1 MGLAATS
8 GRGRLELT
16 LFGDFRAS
24 LASGEALAFP
34 RRKSVALLACLAQS
48 PGKVHTRSRLVG
60 LLWGDSSEDQAR
72 ASLRQTLTGLR
83 KVLQSVA
90 PPPLMS
96 SGDKLWLDPDAVAVD
111 VARFE
116 VLARAETTAELERAV
131 ALYRGPFLDG
141 YALRNA
147 DGDQWLS
154 AERDRL
160 RCLLMTV
167 LDRLLERR
175 MLAQDWH
182 RSTQIAEMLLSHDPL
197 REDAHRNL
205 MRIYAQRGRR
215 NLALRQY
222 QLCREAL
229 AHELGV
235 PPEPAT
241 EQLFQEI
248 QSQEAPAIPAP
259 VELSGEPSAPGG
271 IEADESVPS
280 VAEAAPKE
288 RLVIAVLPFANIGN
302 DPEQEYFADGLTE
315 DIITDLSQISA
326 LCVVARHAVFAFKDS
341 PGQVQRAARGLNAN
355 YVLKGSVRKAADRV
369 RITAQLVDGA
379 TGSLVW
385 GRRYDHRLD
394 DIFSLQDEISKSI
407 VDILCVKL
415 LPAELETIEH
425 RPTTSA
431 DAYQFYLLGRSFYLR
446 GIDKRSLTIARDM
459 FAKAAQ
465 IDPGY
470 ARAYAGIAICE
481 FYVAMSDPTASFEST
496 VANADRALALEPSL
510 AEAHAARGLANYGTG
525 QYHEAVAH
533 FERALELDTHS
544 FEAYFFK
551 GRCCRI
557 RGDRE
562 QAATLFTQAAELRPT
577 DFRSVGLLAEEWRA
591 LGRIE
596 AFGAAARRSLERAA
610 NEVKAHPDNA
620 DAWAFGSAI
629 LASLREPQRAADWAT
644 RASIIGSDDY
654 LVQYNLA
661 RTYAL
666 LGEFDKAVDW
676 LARALDAPAHF
687 RRRMIAW
694 MALDQDIGLMHGH
707 ARFEPLML
715 RLSSIPRSGTSP
727 NESKRAVGAGS

>member
-1 MGLAATS
+1 M
-8 GRGRLELT
+8 GRLELT

-24 LASGEALAFP
+24 LASGESLVFP
-34 RRKSVALLACLAQS
+34 RRKSVALLACLAQR

-60 LLWGDSSEDQAR
+60 LLWGDSSEEQAR

-96 SGDKLWLDPDAVAVD
+96 SGDKLWLDPEAITVD

-116 VLARAETTAELERAV
+116 ALAQSETTADLERAA

-154 AERDRL
+154 LERDRL
-160 RCLLMTV
+160 RRLLMTV

-175 MLAQDWH
+175 MLAQDWQ
-182 RSTQIAEMLLSHDPL
+182 RSTQIAEMLLSHDLL

-229 AHELGV
+229 ARELGV

-248 QSQEAPAIPAP
+248 QSQEAPSPESPRDETIPPSA
-259 VELSGEPSAPGG
+259 ELSGEPPAPGG
-271 IEADESVPS
+271 IDADKPAPS
-280 VAEAAPKE
+280 IGKAAPKE

-355 YVLKGSVRKAADRV
+355 YVLKGSIRKAADRV
-369 RITAQLVDGA
+369 RITAQLVDGS

-385 GRRYDHRLD
+385 GHRYDHRLD

-415 LPAELETIEH
+415 LPAELETIAY

-431 DAYQFYLLGRSFYLR
+431 EAYQFYLLGRSFYLR

-459 FAKAAQ
+459 FANAVH

-481 FYVAMSDPTASFEST
+481 FYVAMSDPAASFEST
-496 VANADRALALEPSL
+496 VANADRALALEPGS
-510 AEAHAARGLANYGTG
+510 AEARAARGLASYGTG
-525 QYHEAVAH
+525 HYQEAAAH

-557 RGDRE
+557 QGDRE
-562 QAATLFTQAAELRPT
+562 QAATLFAQAAELRPT

-591 LGRIE
+591 LGRMD
-596 AFGAAARRSLERAA
+596 AFGAAARRSLERAT

-620 DAWAFGSAI
+620 DAWAFGSAV
-629 LASLREPQRAADWAT
+629 LASLKESQRAADWAT
-644 RASIIGSDDY
+644 RASIIGPDDY

-676 LARALDAPAHF
+676 LARALEAPAHF

-707 ARFEPLML
+707 ARFKPLML
-715 RLSSIPRSGTSP
+715 RLSSISRSGTSP
-727 NESKRAVGAGS
+727 NESKRAVGAG